1 MELNFL
7 LKLIVSGYLK
17 LFSVILPN
25 FKSIYINMFLFYY
38 LRGKLE
44 FNIVITE
51 NKKRKYK
58 TSLKLSQIPGKKCFQ
73 EVPSRLRGN
82 KSDWHP

>member
-25 FKSIYINMFLFYY
+25 FKSIYINVSFLLPERKTRIQYSDY
-38 LRGKLE
+38 REKE
-44 FNIVITE
+44 
-51 NKKRKYK
+51 KK
-58 TSLKLSQIPGKKCFQ
+58 I
-73 EVPSRLRGN
+73 
-82 KSDWHP
+82 